1 MIYDFYKL
9 KPSRNPQE
17 MNTTLEKND
26 PLQKPTSRNRHA
38 SDSRTPS
45 PEHIMQLGFG
55 FMGSK
60 TLLSAT
66 ELGLFTILSNGP
78 LDGESLRLKLG
89 LHPRSASDF
98 FDTLVALGLLDR
110 RDGEY
115 FNTPE
120 TDFYLDRNKPSYAG
134 GILEMCSVRLYSY
147 WGSFTEAL
155 RTGLQQN
162 ESKNNGKDF
171 FADLYRTPEKLEGFL
186 KGMTGLSLPA
196 AKAIAEKFPWND
208 YNSFADV
215 GAAQGAVPVE
225 LAQAHPHLKGIGY
238 DLPVVRPIFEKYI
251 QSRGVA
257 DRVQFQEGDFFKNAM
272 PKADVLI
279 MGHILHDWNLEQKK
293 TLIRKVYEALPS
305 GGAFIVYEA
314 LLDDDRRENA
324 MGLLMSLNMLI
335 ETPGGFDYTGADCQG
350 WMREAGF
357 RETRVEHLVGP
368 DSMVIGIK

>member
-1 MIYDFYKL
+1 
-9 KPSRNPQE
+9 
-17 MNTTLEKND
+17 MNTTLEKNHVS
-26 PLQKPTSRNRHA
+26 QKQTSLTGPRT
-38 SDSRTPS
+38 SDSNTPS
-45 PEHIMQLGFG
+45 PQRIMELGFG

-66 ELGLFTILSNGP
+66 ELGLFTVLANGP

-89 LHPRSASDF
+89 LHSRSAADF
-98 FDTLVALGLLDR
+98 FDTLVSLGLLDR
-110 RDGEY
+110 QDGRY
-115 FNTPE
+115 CNTAE
-120 TDFYLDRNKPSYAG
+120 SDFYLDRNKPSYAG
-134 GILEMCSVRLYSY
+134 GILEMCSVRLYSF

-155 RTGLQQN
+155 RTGVQQN
-162 ESKNNGKDF
+162 EAKYNAKDF
-171 FADLYRTPEKLEGFL
+171 FGELYKTPEKLEGFL

-196 AKAIAEKFPWND
+196 AKAIAEKFPWAD
-208 YNSFADV
+208 YKTFADV

-225 LAQAHPHLKGIGY
+225 LALAHSHLKGVGY
-238 DLPVVRPIFEKYI
+238 DLTVVKPIFEKYI
-251 QSRGVA
+251 QSRGVS
-257 DRVQFQEGDFFKNAM
+257 DRVRFESGDFFKDRLPN
-272 PKADVLI
+272 VEVII

-293 TLIRKVYEALPS
+293 TLIRKTYEALPK

-314 LLDDDRRENA
+314 LIDDDRCENA

>member
-1 MIYDFYKL
+1 
-9 KPSRNPQE
+9 
-17 MNTTLEKND
+17 MNTTLEKPD
-26 PLQKPTSRNRHA
+26 VSEKHQSSAIPQTSA
-38 SDSRTPS
+38 SEQPS
-45 PEHIMQLGFG
+45 PQRIMQLGFG

-66 ELGLFTILSNGP
+66 ELGLFTILARGP
-78 LDGESLRLKLG
+78 RDGETLRLELG
-89 LHPRSASDF
+89 LHPRSAGDF

-110 RDGEY
+110 RDGKY

-120 TDFYLDRNKPSYAG
+120 ADFYLDRNKPSYAG

-171 FADLYRTPEKLEGFL
+171 FAELYRTPEKLEGFL
-186 KGMTGLSLPA
+186 KGMTGLSLPT
-196 AKAIAEKFPWND
+196 AKAIAEKFPWKD

-215 GAAQGAVPVE
+215 DATQGTMPVE
-225 LAQAHPHLKGIGY
+225 LALAHPHLKGVGY
-238 DLPVVRPIFEKYI
+238 DLPVVKPVFEKYI

-257 DRVQFQEGDFFKNAM
+257 ERVRFQAGDFFKDAL
-272 PKADVLI
+272 PKTDVLV

-293 TLIRKVYEALPS
+293 TLIRKVYDALPE

-314 LLDDDRRENA
+314 LIDDDRRENA

-335 ETPGGFDYTGADCQG
+335 ETPGGFDYTGADCQN

-357 RETRVEHLVGP
+357 KKTRVEHLVGP
-368 DSMVIGIK
+368 DSMVVGIK

>member
-1 MIYDFYKL
+1 
-9 KPSRNPQE
+9 
-17 MNTTLEKND
+17 
-26 PLQKPTSRNRHA
+26 
-38 SDSRTPS
+38 
-45 PEHIMQLGFG
+45 MQLGFG

-66 ELGLFTILSNGP
+66 ELGLFTILARGP
-78 LDGESLRLKLG
+78 RDAESLRLELG
-89 LHPRSASDF
+89 IHPRSAHDF

-110 RDGEY
+110 RDGKY
-115 FNTPE
+115 SNTAE

-147 WGSFTEAL
+147 WGSVTEAL

-171 FADLYRTPEKLEGFL
+171 FAELYKTPDKLERFL

-208 YNSFADV
+208 YGSFADV

-225 LAQAHPHLKGIGY
+225 LALAHPHLKGIGY
-238 DLPVVRPIFEKYI
+238 DLSVVKLIFEKYI

-257 DRVQFQEGDFFKNAM
+257 ERVGFQAGDFFKDAL
-272 PKADVLI
+272 PKTEVLI
-279 MGHILHDWNLEQKK
+279 MGHILHDWNLEQKA
-293 TLIRKVYEALPS
+293 TLIRKAYDALPE

-314 LLDDDRRENA
+314 LIDDDRRENA

-357 RETRVEHLVGP
+357 RKTRVEHLVGP

>member
-1 MIYDFYKL
+1 
-9 KPSRNPQE
+9 
-17 MNTTLEKND
+17 MNTTLEKIHV
-26 PLQKPTSRNRHA
+26 PQKQTSSKNHEP
-38 SDSRTPS
+38 SDSKAPS
-45 PEHIMQLGFG
+45 PERIMQLGFG

-66 ELGLFTILSNGP
+66 ELGLFTVLANGP

-89 LHPRSASDF
+89 LHPRSAADF
-98 FDTLVALGLLDR
+98 FDTLVSLGLLDR
-110 RDGEY
+110 RDGKY
-115 FNTPE
+115 CNTPE
-120 TDFYLDRNKPSYAG
+120 SDFYLDRNKPSYAG
-134 GILEMCSVRLYSY
+134 GILEMCSVRLYSF

-155 RTGLQQN
+155 RTGVQQN

-171 FADLYRTPEKLEGFL
+171 FADLYKTPEKLQGFL
-186 KGMTGLSLPA
+186 KGMTGLSLPT
-196 AKAIAEKFPWND
+196 AKAIAEKFPWAV
-208 YNSFADV
+208 YKTFADV

-225 LAQAHPHLKGIGY
+225 LALAHSHLKGIGY
-238 DLPVVRPIFEKYI
+238 DLPVVKPIFEKYI
-251 QSRGVA
+251 KSRGVS
-257 DRVQFQEGDFFKNAM
+257 DRVRFESGDFFKDPLPN
-272 PKADVLI
+272 VEVII

-293 TLIRKVYEALPS
+293 TLIRKTYEALPK

-314 LLDDDRRENA
+314 LIDDDRRENA

-357 RETRVEHLVGP
+357 RETRVVQLVGP

>member
-1 MIYDFYKL
+1 
-9 KPSRNPQE
+9 
-17 MNTTLEKND
+17 MNTTLENSHFSK
-26 PLQKPTSRNRHA
+26 KHSSSTNRQTLV
-38 SDSRTPS
+38 SESPS
-45 PEHIMQLGFG
+45 PQRIMQLGFG

-66 ELGLFTILSNGP
+66 ELGLFTILARGP
-78 LDGESLRLKLG
+78 RDGESLRLELG
-89 LHPRSASDF
+89 LHSRSAGDF
-98 FDTLVALGLLDR
+98 FDTLVALELLDR
-110 RDGEY
+110 RDGKY

-120 TDFYLDRNKPSYAG
+120 ADFYLDRNKASYAG
-134 GILEMCSVRLYSY
+134 GILEMCSVRLYSF

-162 ESKNNGKDF
+162 ESKNGAKDF
-171 FADLYRTPEKLEGFL
+171 FVELYKTPEKLEGFL
-186 KGMTGLSLPA
+186 KGMTGLSLPT
-196 AKAIAEKFPWND
+196 AKAIAEKFPWSE
-208 YNSFADV
+208 YKTFVDV

-225 LAQAHPHLKGIGY
+225 LALAQPHLKGIGY
-238 DLPVVRPIFEKYI
+238 DLPVVKPIFEKYI
-251 QSRGVA
+251 QTRGVA
-257 DRVQFQEGDFFKNAM
+257 DRVRFESGDFFKDAM
-272 PKADVLI
+272 PRADVLI

-293 TLIRKVYEALPS
+293 VLIRKAYEALPS

-314 LLDDDRRENA
+314 LIDDDRRENA

-368 DSMVIGIK
+368 DSMVVGIK